1 MPFNRP
7 SYRLRW
13 TMVKR
18 FHDFMCVH
26 YPKGKEIFQDQGKF
40 KKPIYIQTQIGV
52 NSEIFYPSEK
62 SKTIKRQELSI
73 PRDVFVF
80 CYVAR
85 IHEEKGIFDILEAF
99 KHIDFDFKLLI
110 LGNGKDSKKVKEKI
124 VNFKLENKVKLLGY
138 VENETEVAEYLN
150 ASDCLLHVP
159 KTTKTWVDTFPLAVV
174 QGMACSIAIIGSDS
188 GAIPYQL
195 GENGIIVKEHNP
207 YEIRKVLMKL
217 LERKIKAADYGSK
230 LLERATNCFEI
241 EHLNRLLLDTVKDQL
256 NNRNSIIH
264 DQTELYEKN

>member
-1 MPFNRP
+1 
-7 SYRLRW
+7 
-13 TMVKR
+13 MVKR

-26 YPKGKEIFQDQGKF
+26 YPKGKEIFQVQGKF

-62 SKTIKRQELSI
+62 SRTIKRQVLSI
-73 PRDVFVF
+73 PNDAFVF
-80 CYVAR
+80 CYLAR

-99 KHIDFDFKLLI
+99 KHIDYDFKLLI
-110 LGNGKDSKKVKEKI
+110 LGNGKDSKKVKENI

-159 KTTKTWVDTFPLAVV
+159 RTTKTWVDTFPLAVV

>member
-1 MPFNRP
+1 M
-7 SYRLRW
+7 
-13 TMVKR
+13 
-18 FHDFMCVH
+18 
-26 YPKGKEIFQDQGKF
+26 
-40 KKPIYIQTQIGV
+40 
-52 NSEIFYPSEK
+52 
-62 SKTIKRQELSI
+62 
-73 PRDVFVF
+73 
-80 CYVAR
+80 
-85 IHEEKGIFDILEAF
+85 
-99 KHIDFDFKLLI
+99 
-110 LGNGKDSKKVKEKI
+110 
-124 VNFKLENKVKLLGY
+124 
-138 VENETEVAEYLN
+138 N

-159 KTTKTWVDTFPLAVV
+159 RTTKTWVDTFPLAVV